1 MSWLH
6 FFLWIACIYAIYYLF
21 IIFTDFLRTD
31 NKPDAQ
37 GWVNELTFSEI
48 ESPQRIVME
57 DQSIS
62 LSITEPKAG
71 NSQGGSAIIASG
83 GVLISELLSL
93 ARKESIVYTGQVSY

>member
-1 MSWLH
+1 MNWLH
-6 FFLWIACIYAIYYLF
+6 FFLWIACIYAIYYLV
-21 IIFTDFLRTD
+21 IIFTDFLRTG

-57 DQSIS
+57 EQSIS
-62 LSITEPKAG
+62 LPITGSKAG
-71 NSQGGSAIIASG
+71 NSQGGSAVIASG
-83 GVLISELLSL
+83 GVLIRELFSL